1 MKMKHRL
8 LMTAAA
14 AALLFTTA
22 CSDQQVITPHEEQ
35 VNITLSWWGNDQ
47 RNEYTIAAVKLFEK
61 LHPEIKVKCNY
72 SEWSGYQ
79 ARSDVQMVSGTE
91 ADVMQINYAWIEQ
104 YSPDGKGFY
113 DIQQLS
119 DHVDLSNFT
128 EDELS
133 YGMQEGSL
141 NAVPIALNTQSVYIN
156 KTIYDR
162 YGLDVP
168 QTWEDFFDAAKVMYG
183 EVYPVAMTSKSSWFF
198 ITAYAEQVCG
208 KQFMT
213 MNGELNFE
221 AEDIQVML
229 EFYRRLIEEKVMPQ
243 VEYFERLAPEDGIY
257 AGIVAWLSDGSSY
270 CDRAVRNG
278 YEYIVTDYPA
288 DAASKVGDGWYAKP
302 ATMYAIS
309 KNTDHPEESAM
320 LLDFL
325 LNSTEMADLQRI
337 EKGIPLSDAAQT
349 YLAESDLLNGMQY
362 QAFEKM
368 SEYSEDLA
376 VISPYFE
383 NEELIAAFRDASNAV
398 LYDKAD
404 SAEKAEELRNTFAE
418 ILAEAR
424 G

>member
-1 MKMKHRL
+1 
-8 LMTAAA
+8 
-14 AALLFTTA
+14 
-22 CSDQQVITPHEEQ
+22 
-35 VNITLSWWGNDQ
+35 
-47 RNEYTIAAVKLFEK
+47 
-61 LHPEIKVKCNY
+61 
-72 SEWSGYQ
+72 
-79 ARSDVQMVSGTE
+79 
-91 ADVMQINYAWIEQ
+91 
-104 YSPDGKGFY
+104 
-113 DIQQLS
+113 
-119 DHVDLSNFT
+119 
-128 EDELS
+128 
-133 YGMQEGSL
+133 
-141 NAVPIALNTQSVYIN
+141 
-156 KTIYDR
+156 
-162 YGLDVP
+162 
-168 QTWEDFFDAAKVMYG
+168 
-183 EVYPVAMTSKSSWFF
+183 
-198 ITAYAEQVCG
+198 
-208 KQFMT
+208 
-213 MNGELNFE
+213 
-221 AEDIQVML
+221 
-229 EFYRRLIEEKVMPQ
+229 
-243 VEYFERLAPEDGIY
+243 
-257 AGIVAWLSDGSSY
+257 
-270 CDRAVRNG
+270 
-278 YEYIVTDYPA
+278 VTDYPA